1 MKKYSS
7 HHVGIVFVLMLLA
20 GSCQNDR
27 TISFN
32 DDIRPILNDKCLRC
46 HGGVRASGG
55 FSLLFETD
63 AFDTTDTGRPAIVRG
78 NHAKS
83 TLYQRLVSEDPE
95 LRMPQDGD
103 PLSETEIEKI
113 ARWIDEGAVW
123 EEHWAYLPP
132 TQIETPSVPENDS
145 IHNEIDV
152 FVQESLKARGLAA
165 SAKADTLTII
175 RRLYLDLLGL
185 PPESRDVH
193 KIEIGVQREG
203 WESLIDSLLASPH
216 FGESWA
222 SMWLDLARYADTKG
236 YEKDSNR
243 EIWRYRDWVIKAF
256 NDDMPFD
263 QFTIAQ
269 LAGDLLPNPKEEQ
282 LIATAFHRN
291 AIANDE
297 GGTDDEEFRV
307 ASVIDRVNTTYEVW
321 QGATMSC
328 VQCHNHPY
336 DPFRNEDY
344 YTSMAYFNNVVDR
357 DLYNEQPK
365 LLSYTGE
372 TSEYVAEQVQ
382 WINTHLPDPY
392 LLEPNS
398 NIRATYEALLDS
410 LDYTYLEAEEFQS
423 SGNYIELIWPD
434 LDMVWQVMDSNWV
447 KFDSI
452 DFTDVESMGFYA
464 ATALHHAGDISI
476 HLDSLDSEE
485 IGRIAIR
492 KTGEWDGWQ
501 FSRPPQDLVKEFKTS
516 IQSVSGIH
524 DVYFRFWL
532 GDTYIQHLFYLD
544 RIFFYKKAAPWKNLN
559 PDIQKRIKDLSFI
572 KPTTTPIL
580 QELGK
585 DKSRKTYLY
594 ERGSWLSPGEEV
606 KPGLPGILEGNTPA
620 PGDRLSF
627 AEWLVSPANP
637 LTARVIVNRVWEKLF
652 GRGIV
657 ETSED
662 FGTQGSPPSHP
673 ELLDWL
679 SRKLVDDFDWRL
691 KPLIKLIVQS
701 HTYQQGSAVQPQ
713 LYDLDPNNV
722 WLSHYPRTRLS
733 AEIIRDQILGTSG
746 LLNPEIGGPSVIIPE
761 LNIQSSFIPHWALTD
776 EENLYRRTLYIFWKR
791 TDPFA
796 DMITFDSPDRTVCT
810 SRRVTTNTPLQ
821 ALNLLNDEI
830 YFEAATTMA
839 RDFYRSGQD
848 MEEVISKMYRHTTL
862 RDITPQRLEYLMNF
876 YTQMLDSED
885 AKQSRQS
892 SREEYALSLVANVL
906 YNLDEFV
913 TKS

>member
-1 MKKYSS
+1 M
-7 HHVGIVFVLMLLA
+7 VGVALTLILLL
-20 GSCQNDR
+20 GSCQRER

-63 AFDTTDTGRPAIVRG
+63 AFDTTDSGRPAIERG

-83 TLYQRLVSEDPE
+83 TLYQRLIETDPE
-95 LRMPQDGD
+95 LRMPHESA
-103 PLSETEIEKI
+103 PLSEIDIEKI
-113 ARWIDEGAVW
+113 ATWIDEGAVW

-132 TQIETPSVPENDS
+132 QQIETPSIPDNDS
-145 IHNEIDV
+145 VHNAIDI
-152 FVQESLKARGLAA
+152 FVQEALKDKGLPVSAR
-165 SAKADTLTII
+165 ADTLTLI

-185 PPESRDVH
+185 PPGSNELT
-193 KIEIGVQREG
+193 KIEGTLAKDG
-203 WESLIDSLLASPH
+203 WNSLIDTLLTSPH

-222 SMWLDLARYADTKG
+222 SLWLDLARYADTKG

-243 EIWRYRDWVIKAF
+243 EIWRYRDWVIQAF

-263 QFTIAQ
+263 QFTIEQ
-269 LAGDLLPNPKEEQ
+269 LAGDMLPNPTEDQ

-328 VQCHNHPY
+328 VQCHSHPY
-336 DPFRNEDY
+336 DPFRHKDY

-365 LLSYTGE
+365 LLSYPAKK
-372 TSEYVAEQVQ
+372 SEYMAEQVR
-382 WINTHLPDPY
+382 WINQHLPEPY
-392 LLEPNS
+392 DLDINPNMHTTFQS
-398 NIRATYEALLDS
+398 LLDS
-410 LDYTYLEAEEFQS
+410 LDYTYLEAEEFQVA
-423 SGNYIELIWPD
+423 GNYIELIWPD
-434 LDMVWQVMDSNWV
+434 LDMVWQVMDSNWI
-447 KFDSI
+447 KFESI
-452 DFTDVESMGFYA
+452 DFTDVESLGFFA
-464 ATALHHAGDISI
+464 ATALNHAGDISI
-476 HLDSLDSEE
+476 HLDSLNSEA
-485 IGRIAIR
+485 IGRVKVTR
-492 KTGEWDGWQ
+492 TGTWDGWQ
-501 FSRPPQDLVKEFKTS
+501 GSRPSRDLVKEFVTE
-516 IQSVSGIH
+516 IQPVSGVH

-544 RIFFYKKAAPWKNLN
+544 RIFFYRDAAPWRTLN
-559 PDIQKRIKDLSFI
+559 PEIKKRIRDLTYI
-572 KPTTTPIL
+572 KPTSTPIL
-580 QELGK
+580 EELEK
-585 DKSRKTYLY
+585 DQSRKTYLY

-606 KPGLPGILEGNTPA
+606 RPNLPGIFESTTSA
-620 PGDRLSF
+620 PKDRLGL
-627 AEWLVSPANP
+627 AEWLVSADNP

-652 GRGIV
+652 GQGIV

-679 SRKLVDDFDWRL
+679 SNKLVHEFGWRL
-691 KPLIKLIVQS
+691 KPLIKFIVQS
-701 HTYQQGSAVQPQ
+701 YTYQQISSVDSKLHAI
-713 LYDLDPNNV
+713 DPNNI

-733 AEIIRDQILGTSG
+733 AEVIRDQILRTSG
-746 LLNPEIGGPSVIIPE
+746 LLNEKIGGPSVIIPE
-761 LNIQSSFIPHWALTD
+761 LNISSSFIPHWALTD
-776 EENLYRRTLYIFWKR
+776 EENMYRRTLYIFWKR

-821 ALNLLNDEI
+821 ALNLLNDEM
-830 YFEAATTMA
+830 YFDAATSMA
-839 RDFYRSGQD
+839 NAFYRPGRPMD
-848 MEEVISKMYRHTTL
+848 KIIGAMYRHATM
-862 RDITPQRLEYLMNF
+862 REITPQRLQHLMNF
-876 YTQMLDSED
+876 YTQMLDSEPRNNT
-885 AKQSRQS
+885 QSAQTS
-892 SREEYALSLVANVL
+892 QEEYALALVANVL